1 MSAKTVVGGILASI
15 LLGIYGYLMWL
26 AIAVVVTGSCN
37 PDCQQREFNQ
47 SMASA
52 LMTIGGLVSGVI
64 IAVLAITKPDET
76 PGMRLLSPSARSATT
91 ALKVVV
97 YAYLAVWLV
106 AGLVAFIVGLNHEDA
121 HKPLRDAGNA
131 WLGLAIAAGYAYF
144 GINRPDTNNQPS

>member
-26 AIAVVVTGSCN
+26 AIAVVIKEGC
-37 PDCQQREFNQ
+37 DLACQQREFNQ

-76 PGMRLLSPSARSATT
+76 PGARLLSPSAQSATV
-91 ALKVVV
+91 AVKIVV

-106 AGLVAFIVGLNHEDA
+106 SGLAAFIVGLNFEDA

-144 GINRPDTNNQPS
+144 GINRPDTNNQRS